1 MIEPDPDLVDEL
13 VGISMVTY
21 DQQMETIEDPTVRAA
36 WLRARPKA
44 EAFARACV
52 IKSMRDAIAQ
62 HEQLH
67 ETAHNGTRL
76 H

>member
-13 VGISMVTY
+13 VSMSMVEY
-21 DQQMETIEDPTVRAA
+21 DQKTRAIEDPRIRGA
-36 WLRARPKA
+36 WLAARPKA

-52 IKSMRDAIAQ
+52 VKSLRDAIAQ

-67 ETAHNGTRL
+67 ATAPNDTRL

>member
-1 MIEPDPDLVDEL
+1 MIEPDPDAVDEL
-13 VGISMVTY
+13 VSISMRDY
-21 DQQMETIEDPTVRAA
+21 DQQMQTIEDPTMRAA

-44 EAFARACV
+44 ETFVRNIIISSLRKTIAR
-52 IKSMRDAIAQ
+52 
-62 HEQLH
+62 HEALH